1 MGVFENDFILNESFF
16 PKILL
21 YKLFVDIFMITKA
34 TPTEMLMFLYYLKKN
49 CFSGETFFGFFKI
62 LCTAQSV
69 CVCSLSKKRFRKKI
83 KVFKEK
89 IPGYF
94 SI

>member
-49 CFSGETFFGFFKI
+49 CFSGSSRDMVK
-62 LCTAQSV
+62 CTYATALRS
-69 CVCSLSKKRFRKKI
+69 FI
-83 KVFKEK
+83 
-89 IPGYF
+89 
-94 SI
+94 